1 MNASPLRNAIRS
13 LMPAMIV
20 TLFTATACGTVP
32 PTIVQQPT
40 TTRPVV
46 GVAPPAP
53 NGAIFQAQA
62 YRPLFEDRRA
72 RFVGD
77 TLSIVI
83 NERTSA
89 GKQVASSASKA
100 GSINFGIPKLFG
112 VPATTIADFGVSTS
126 SAGKFEDKGAET
138 ASNNFTST
146 IGVTVIDV
154 LPNGNL
160 LVSGEKQI
168 ALDKGTE
175 FVRFSGVVRPD
186 TITAGNL
193 VSSTQVADARVEYRT
208 NTRVDTAQ
216 VVSSLSRFFFSVL
229 PF

>member
-1 MNASPLRNAIRS
+1 
-13 LMPAMIV
+13 MPALIV
-20 TLFTATACGTVP
+20 TLFTATACVTVP

-46 GVAPPAP
+46 SAAPPAP
-53 NGAIFQAQA
+53 NGAIFQVQA

-112 VPATTIADFGVSTS
+112 LPAATIADLGVSTN

-175 FVRFSGVVRPD
+175 YVRFSGVVRPD

>member
-1 MNASPLRNAIRS
+1 MLNKRTLLIGAVLVVLAGCAIVPAS
-13 LMPAMIV
+13 
-20 TLFTATACGTVP
+20 
-32 PTIVQQPT
+32 IVQQPMSAE
-40 TTRPVV
+40 PVV
-46 GVAPPAP
+46 VAAPAAP

-62 YRPLFEDRRA
+62 YRPFFEDRRA

-89 GKQVASSASKA
+89 GKQGSASASKA
-100 GSINFGIPKLFG
+100 GSIDFGIPKLFG
-112 VPATTIADFGVSTS
+112 IPITTLGKLGLS
-126 SAGKFEDKGAET
+126 SESSGKFEDKGAES

-146 IGVTVIDV
+146 IGVTVVGV

-160 LVSGEKQI
+160 QVSGEKQI

-175 FVRFSGVVRPD
+175 YVRFSGVVRPD
-186 TITAGNL
+186 TITAGNI

-216 VVSSLSRFFFSVL
+216 VMSSLTKFFFSVL

>member
-1 MNASPLRNAIRS
+1 MRHATVFVVPVFAVLAGCAS
-13 LMPAMIV
+13 V
-20 TLFTATACGTVP
+20 GVP
-32 PTIVQQPT
+32 PSIVQQPMSAQ
-40 TTRPVV
+40 PM
-46 GVAPPAP
+46 VAMAAPAP

-89 GKQVASSASKA
+89 GKQVASSASKS
-100 GSINFGIPKLFG
+100 GGIDFGIPKLFG
-112 VPATTIADFGVSTS
+112 VPTSTVGKLGLTAS
-126 SAGKFEDKGAET
+126 SSGKFENKGSET

-146 IGVTVIDV
+146 VSVTVVDV
-154 LPNGNL
+154 MPNGNL

-168 ALDKGTE
+168 SLDKGTE
-175 FVRFSGVVRPD
+175 YVRFSGVVRPD

-216 VVSSLSRFFFSVL
+216 VMSSLSRFFFSVL

>member
-1 MNASPLRNAIRS
+1 MNANPARNGRTPA
-13 LMPAMIV
+13 MPALLAILFIV
-20 TLFTATACGTVP
+20 AGCGTVP

-40 TTRPVV
+40 TMQPVAA
-46 GVAPPAP
+46 VAPAAP

-72 RFVGD
+72 RFRGD

-112 VPATTIADFGVSTS
+112 VPTSTIAALGVATN

-154 LPNGNL
+154 MPNGNL